1 MEKKYHEPYNQNLY
15 IGYQCEWLADPTS
28 SKGWKTVKLSGGILS
43 LIFDKKVTI
52 RTPYLTPE
60 LLISKGWKP
69 VGTGKPEKFGPEVDI
84 YEKHFDE
91 HVEAEKEGGW
101 LADGFR
107 YSWYLSITSFS
118 VFGSYQG
125 SEVKIAEIKSGGFM
139 GSIENRV
146 IFVGRLKDVNELE
159 TACDLLGIKDHS
171 DVLREEQKLIPYLMP
186 EDLKKD
192 KTISMV
198 DKMRPYSDLFNA
210 KKVHVIDKFEIKDR
224 GPVWII
230 NTKDCEFPT
239 TLGGLRGV
247 RGWLIRESDSDEVYE
262 IVGVELPAVANR
274 EDMEMKNV
282 SLLVKNR
289 N

>member
-1 MEKKYHEPYNQNLY
+1 MEKNY
-15 IGYQCEWLADPTS
+15 S
-28 SKGWKTVKLSGGILS
+28 MS
-43 LIFDKKVTI
+43 L
-52 RTPYLTPE
+52 
-60 LLISKGWKP
+60 
-69 VGTGKPEKFGPEVDI
+69 
-84 YEKHFDE
+84 
-91 HVEAEKEGGW
+91 
-101 LADGFR
+101 
-107 YSWYLSITSFS
+107 
-118 VFGSYQG
+118 
-125 SEVKIAEIKSGGFM
+125 
-139 GSIENRV
+139 
-146 IFVGRLKDVNELE
+146 
-159 TACDLLGIKDHS
+159 
-171 DVLREEQKLIPYLMP
+171 
-186 EDLKKD
+186 
-192 KTISMV
+192 V
-198 DKMRPYSDLFNA
+198 DKMRSYSDVFNA